1 MDSIWSTECRKVLIT
16 EGKSVIF
23 LLHEDGMGKLVGV
36 HFFSIVGPSLCLL
49 GKLQIL

>member
-1 MDSIWSTECRKVLIT
+1 MDSVWSTECGKVLIT

-23 LLHEDGMGKLVGV
+23 LLHKDGMGKLVGV
-36 HFFSIVGPSLCLL
+36 HFNSIVGPSLFLL